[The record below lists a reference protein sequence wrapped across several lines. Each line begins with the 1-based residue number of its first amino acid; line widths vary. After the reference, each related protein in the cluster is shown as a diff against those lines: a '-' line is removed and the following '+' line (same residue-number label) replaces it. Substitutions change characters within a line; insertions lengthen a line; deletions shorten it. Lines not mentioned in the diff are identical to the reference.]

1 MKKICISL
9 IAVLLTVSLLAGGAV
24 SGVNPYSLP
33 DAKKIV
39 GAAPRGALVLDN
51 QTELPN
57 RNDKA
62 YDPEKKS
69 PIDLKDFDL
78 VFNEEFEGPEL
89 DYSVWE
95 RVYPDGTP
103 NRAGVFTGEYTRI
116 SEGKLYLP
124 IRLVD
129 YEVNGETIRTW
140 AMDDIQL
147 KQNYTYGYFEC
158 RAIMPKAHNGL
169 GAFWL
174 QSPDAYTD
182 GIAPKGGVEIDIIE
196 SQCYGGYNN
205 LYNNDQQVYEI
216 NIHYNSNENRK
227 KLRAHGINV
236 PGADMYEEFH
246 TYGLLWTPDWY
257 VFYVDGCPAYKTNFG
272 MAGPNAKEYVFLTT
286 DLRGDNYKI
295 SSGGYVDNND
305 TDMVVD
311 YVRIWQLDNPD
322 DYPDFSS
329 SKINVA
335 FNNFI
340 TRVYTFFDKV
350 ADFFRDLFKIRL
362 FGGK

>member
-1 MKKICISL
+1 MKKAFISL
-9 IAVLLTVSLLAGGAV
+9 TAVILTLTLVFGSALF
-24 SGVNPYSLP
+24 GVNPYTVP
-33 DAKKIV
+33 GAKTLA

-57 RNDKA
+57 RNDQA
-62 YDPEKKS
+62 YDPETKS
-69 PIDLKDFDL
+69 PINLKNYDL
-78 VFNEEFEGPEL
+78 VFSEEFEGSAL
-89 DYSVWE
+89 DDSTWE
-95 RVYPDGTP
+95 RVYPNGTP
-103 NRAGVFTGEYTRI
+103 NRAGIFTSEYTRV
-116 SEGKLYLP
+116 SDGKLYMP
-124 IRLVD
+124 IMLVD
-129 YEVNGETIRTW
+129 YEINGETIRTW

-182 GIAPKGGVEIDIIE
+182 GIAPEGGVEIDIIE

-246 TYGLLWTPDWY
+246 TYGLLWTPKYY
-257 VFYVDGCPAYKTNFG
+257 VFYVDGYPAYKTDFG

-286 DLRGDNYKI
+286 DLRGNNFSI
-295 SSGGYVDNND
+295 SENGYVENNN
-305 TDMVVD
+305 TDMIVD
-311 YVRIWQLDNPD
+311 YVKIWQLDDPN

-335 FNNFI
+335 FNSFI
-340 TRVYTFFDKV
+340 TRLYSFFDRV
-350 ADFFRDLFKIRL
+350 ADFFRALFKIS
-362 FGGK
+362 K